1 MTPDPSVPTGRI
13 VSFTPDAAGP
23 LAGLKVLDLSR
34 LVAGNVL
41 SVQLADFG
49 ADVVKIEPPE
59 GDALR
64 YWQDAGKELYWAS
77 YCRNK
82 RSIGLNLRDAKAR
95 EILLA
100 MVRTADILIENY
112 RPGTLEKMGLA
123 PEILHAANERLIL
136 VRISGFGQTGPYS
149 PLPGFGTLVEAM
161 SGFAARTGFPDREP
175 VLPQNPLADMVAG
188 LQGAFAVVTAV
199 LARNEIGVRDQIV
212 DVALLEPLFS
222 TMGTDLAI
230 YRQNGQV
237 APRQGSGS
245 NGSAP
250 RNVYACS
257 DGKFVA
263 LSASTQSTAVRVF
276 DVIERPELKDDTRF
290 ATNTARVEN
299 REELD
304 EAVAAWFAART
315 RAEALAAMH
324 AGEVPVAAIY
334 DVADISADP
343 HFIDR
348 EVFVEVEDR
357 DGSYI
362 PMHNISPRLSASPGA
377 FRSPAPRLGEH
388 SEDILSALGYSL
400 ADIRALQAAGAV
412 V

>member
-1 MTPDPSVPTGRI
+1 MTQHPNAPTGRI
-13 VSFTPDAAGP
+13 VSYAPDAAGP
-23 LAGLKVLDLSR
+23 LTGLKVLDLSR

-64 YWQDAGKELYWAS
+64 FWKEAGKELYWAS

-82 RSIGLNLRDAKAR
+82 RSIGLNLRDPKAR
-95 EILLA
+95 EILLD
-100 MVRTADILIENY
+100 MVRTADVLVENY

-123 PEILHAANERLIL
+123 PAVLHEANDRLVL

-175 VLPQNPLADMVAG
+175 VLPQNPLADMMAG

-199 LARNEIGVRDQIV
+199 LARNEKGVRNQIV

-222 TMGTDLAI
+222 TMGTDLAV

-250 RNVYACS
+250 RNVYCCR
-257 DGKFVA
+257 DDKFVA

-276 DVIERPELKDDTRF
+276 DVIGRPELKDDPRF
-290 ATNTARVEN
+290 ATNTTRVEH
-299 REELD
+299 REDLD
-304 EAVAAWFAART
+304 DALAAWFATKT
-315 RAEALAAMH
+315 RPQALAAMQ

-343 HFIDR
+343 HFIER
-348 EVFVEVEDR
+348 EVFVEAEDE
-357 DGSYI
+357 DGSYV

-377 FRSPAPRLGEH
+377 FRCPAPRLGEH
-388 SEDILSALGYSL
+388 SDDLLGALGYGL
-400 ADIRALQAAGAV
+400 DDIRALRSAGV
-412 V
+412 VI